1 MKNEMQ
7 QMTETISVK
16 PGQTMEHVVLK
27 SNQFGLQGFEVVR
40 IDIRDTQKEL
50 LVTLVG
56 KRKNEQNNT

>member
-7 QMTETISVK
+7 QMTETVSVK
-16 PGQTMEHVVLK
+16 PGQTMESVVLK

-56 KRKNEQNNT
+56 KRKNEQNTK